1 MSVRIGWRTN
11 TADIVLGGVIFLIG
25 LWLFVEVQS
34 LASGPRLFPRFI
46 VALMTATGAGIV
58 AVAIIS
64 GIRGQSEAMPVAW
77 IRSIGIPATI
87 LILAAAVLY
96 AFGFYVTSPLL
107 IFTIY
112 LWHRYVST
120 GAIQLWHDVGVSAA
134 LAVGATLV
142 MYVIFD
148 QLIGLPAPAG
158 AFL

>member
-1 MSVRIGWRTN
+1 MSMRTGWRAN
-11 TADIVLGGVIFLIG
+11 TADIVLGSVIFLIG
-25 LWLFVEVQS
+25 LWLFANVQS

-46 VALMTATGAGIV
+46 VALMAATGAGIV
-58 AVAIIS
+58 AVAIVS

-77 IRSIGIPATI
+77 FRSIGIPAVI
-87 LILAAAVLY
+87 LILAAIILY

-107 IFTIY
+107 IFTVY
-112 LWHRYVST
+112 MWHRYVST
-120 GAIQLWHDVGVSAA
+120 GAIHPRRDTGVAAA

-142 MYVIFD
+142 MYAVFN